1 MSLKKCLVSN
11 RQNVKI
17 IKQILYNVILI
28 ENSPKKQDCSTYMTR
43 YIKMDM
49 PNHKNIL

>member
-17 IKQILYNVILI
+17 IKQILYNVILK
-28 ENSPKKQDCSTYMTR
+28 ENSPKTR
-43 YIKMDM
+43 LFNVYDQIYQNGYAK
-49 PNHKNIL
+49 